1 MADIKI
7 SQSLFIKTETTI
19 TMRWTA
25 NVICDILWWSVDNG
39 ETWTELNI
47 TDGKGGS
54 YTIGGLD
61 PNANYSVKTRVRRK
75 GTSSTATSTS
85 LSVIT
90 FDYPHAEEMPNF
102 TIGERVTIGI
112 YNPMNRS
119 VTVSVIGANNSEVWS
134 EETTGQSV
142 SGLNEDLTQEMLY
155 MSIPNAKQGSYK
167 VKVTSGSNITT
178 KDGGIYSVNENL
190 CRPVIASVSYQDTDS
205 DTVAITG
212 NDQDIVRN
220 RSVVRYTA
228 SGLSAKHSASI
239 VSCSLEV
246 NGDSYSLAISGTSAT
261 GGNAEI
267 DSATDVD
274 AVFTVTDSRGISS
287 KRVMTIHILDWHF
300 PSALV
305 TLERQGNYKTE
316 TDLTVNAVYPSVNGH
331 NTITITYSATKE
343 GDSSPSVTGSINDG
357 QTKVINLDN
366 AFAWSVEIT
375 LTDRF
380 GVSSTYGARVSKG
393 TPAVFYDRKKES
405 VGVNCYPQKEKSLEV
420 DGYDVLNLN
429 GFEIDDGEDFDDL
442 TTPRSY
448 YGNASSGNYAHCPVN
463 SGTFTLVVMEAGET
477 GQLMQEV
484 IPCNKTS
491 SLVYRRFYSQN
502 SWGNWLSVGGG
513 SGGGLTFDDIYPVG
527 SIYMSVGSTSP
538 ATLFGGTWVQIE
550 DTFLLASGANYANGA
565 TGGEATHT
573 LTASES
579 GLPAHTHGFTQP
591 SVDLGS
597 HSHYAVDADTDRW
610 FVETN
615 NDSVANTT
623 VASSSSGN
631 RRVYGLSASS
641 GNPFTRSKTTGA
653 TDLGSKTATGG
664 AVGAVTGGAKNATS
678 AHNNMPPYLA
688 VNVWKRI
695 A

>member
-7 SQSLFIKTETTI
+7 SQSLFTKTETTI

-25 NVICDILWWSVDNG
+25 NVICDILWWSVDGG

-61 PNANYSVKTRVRRK
+61 PNANYSVKTKIRRK
-75 GTSSTATSTS
+75 GTSLTATSTS
-85 LSVIT
+85 LSVST

-134 EETTGQSV
+134 EESTGQSV

-155 MSIPNAKQGSYK
+155 QSIPNAKQGSYK
-167 VKVTSGSNITT
+167 VKVTSGSNVST

-190 CRPVIASVSYQDTDS
+190 CRPVIASVSYQDTDAS
-205 DTVAITG
+205 TVAITG

-246 NGDSYSLAISGTSAT
+246 NGDSYSLAISGSSAT

-287 KRVMTIHILDWHF
+287 KRVMTINILDWHF

-357 QTKVINLDN
+357 QTKTINLDN

-393 TPAVFYDRKKES
+393 TPTIFYDRKKES
-405 VGVNCYPQKEKSLEV
+405 VGVGMFPTHDNSLEV
-420 DGYDVLNLN
+420 
-429 GFEIDDGEDFDDL
+429 
-442 TTPRSY
+442 
-448 YGNASSGNYAHCPVN
+448 A
-463 SGTFTLVVMEAGET
+463 
-477 GQLMQEV
+477 
-484 IPCNKTS
+484 
-491 SLVYRRFYSQN
+491 
-502 SWGNWLSVGGG
+502 
-513 SGGGLTFDDIYPVG
+513 G
-527 SIYMSVGSTSP
+527 SIYMQGHYTPIGNVVSGQTTSTLPTTTQWQDLAVINPIRTGVHLLVASVEFP
-538 ATLFGGTWVQIE
+538 NQ
-550 DTFLLASGANYANGA
+550 
-565 TGGEATHT
+565 TGGRRGVRIFNKTGNEEMTH
-573 LTASES
+573 S
-579 GLPAHTHGFTQP
+579 
-591 SVDLGS
+591 
-597 HSHYAVDADTDRW
+597 R
-610 FVETN
+610 
-615 NDSVANTT
+615 TT
-623 VASSSSGN
+623 VAQAGGVTRIQAVGILTPS
-631 RRVYGLSASS
+631 VASS
-641 GNPFTRSKTTGA
+641 FAMQAFQNS
-653 TDLGSKTATGG
+653 GS
-664 AVGAVTGGAKNATS
+664 S
-678 AHNNMPPYLA
+678 LA
-688 VNVWKRI
+688 NVVCSYRLLRI
-695 A
+695 I

>member
-7 SQSLFIKTETTI
+7 SQSLFTKTETTI

-61 PNANYSVKTRVRRK
+61 PNASYQVKTRVRRK
-75 GTSSTATSTS
+75 GTSLTATTSS

-119 VTVSVIGANNSEVWS
+119 VTVSVLGANNSEVWS
-134 EETTGQSV
+134 EESTGQSV

-167 VKVTSGSNITT
+167 VKVTSGSNIST

-205 DTVAITG
+205 ETVAITG

-220 RSVVRYTA
+220 RSLVRYTA

-246 NGDSYSLAISGTSAT
+246 NGDSYSLAISGSSAT

-267 DSATDVD
+267 NSATDVD

-305 TLERQGNYKTE
+305 TLERQGNYKAE
-316 TDLTVNAVYPSVNGH
+316 TDLTVNAVFPSVNGH
-331 NTITITYSATKE
+331 NTITISYSATKE

-357 QTKVINLDN
+357 QTKTINLDN
-366 AFAWSVEIT
+366 AFAWSVEVT

-393 TPAVFYDRKKES
+393 TPAIFYDRKKES
-405 VGVNCYPQKEKSLEV
+405 VGVGIFPSHDNSLEV
-420 DGYDVLNLN
+420 AG
-429 GFEIDDGEDFDDL
+429 DL
-442 TTPRSY
+442 Y
-448 YGNASSGNYAHCPVN
+448 LKGHFA
-463 SGTFTLVVMEAGET
+463 
-477 GQLMQEV
+477 
-484 IPCNKTS
+484 
-491 SLVYRRFYSQN
+491 
-502 SWGNWLSVGGG
+502 
-513 SGGGLTFDDIYPVG
+513 PVG
-527 SIYMSVGSTSP
+527 NV
-538 ATLFGGTWVQIE
+538 V
-550 DTFLLASGANYANGA
+550 SGEI
-565 TGGEATHT
+565 T
-573 LTASES
+573 
-579 GLPAHTHGFTQP
+579 
-591 SVDLGS
+591 
-597 HSHYAVDADTDRW
+597 
-610 FVETN
+610 TN
-615 NDSVANTT
+615 IVANTT
-623 VASSSSGN
+623 WHDLATVSPVRAGVHILVASAQFPSQTSGRRGIRIFNKTSNEELAHSRTTVAQAGGITRIQSVGILTPSVASS
-631 RRVYGLSASS
+631 
-641 GNPFTRSKTTGA
+641 F
-653 TDLGSKTATGG
+653 
-664 AVGAVTGGAKNATS
+664 AVQVFQNSTVAMDVVCSYK
-678 AHNNMPPYLA
+678 M
-688 VNVWKRI
+688 VRI
-695 A
+695 I